1 MFDWFESLF
10 GFREDDYLISR
21 DQFDYKNETLVSRAN
36 GEHFQAGTFHAPSIA
51 TLRKITLHDTGRST
65 LKHEVVDD
73 ALLLHADP
81 ANSLDM
87 FQVASQF
94 NALEFPSPDT
104 RPEDGITNYASDPT
118 QGPAC
123 SLAAAAGTAFRNY
136 CINLQTQFGQTESK
150 QLNNLAGLELS
161 LRNGPFWTV
170 KNGYVESD
178 IESLA
183 SFDVEVS
190 SRSWDELVGA
200 IRIGIQERTE
210 VVFENRFSRLTTP
223 HLVNQA
229 FCAAVSCAYSTCP
242 TESWRNL
249 AQVALDAAYEGTL
262 LAAAIQRDIGFGSGR
277 VWLTFVGGGAFRN
290 EAHWIYSAM
299 KRALARA
306 ATLNLDIRI
315 CHYQN
320 LQDPFFALSL

>member
-1 MFDWFESLF
+1 M
-10 GFREDDYLISR
+10 RH
-21 DQFDYKNETLVSRAN
+21 V
-36 GEHFQAGTFHAPSIA
+36 
-51 TLRKITLHDTGRST
+51 
-65 LKHEVVDD
+65 VVDD
-73 ALLLHADP
+73 VLLLHADP

-104 RPEDGITNYASDPT
+104 RPEDGITNYASDPM

-223 HLVNQA
+223 
-229 FCAAVSCAYSTCP
+229 T
-242 TESWRNL
+242 
-249 AQVALDAAYEGTL
+249 
-262 LAAAIQRDIGFGSGR
+262 
-277 VWLTFVGGGAFRN
+277 
-290 EAHWIYSAM
+290 
-299 KRALARA
+299 
-306 ATLNLDIRI
+306 
-315 CHYQN
+315 
-320 LQDPFFALSL
+320 